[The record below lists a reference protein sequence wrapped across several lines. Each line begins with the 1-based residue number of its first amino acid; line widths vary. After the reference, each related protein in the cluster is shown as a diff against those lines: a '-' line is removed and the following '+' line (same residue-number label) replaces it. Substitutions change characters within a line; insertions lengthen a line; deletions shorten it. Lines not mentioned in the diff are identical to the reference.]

1 MKDVKPTTTNRRVRY
16 NDLLSLFCLV
26 ITTSS
31 CNILLVS
38 IAISHTLISN
48 MSKRFS
54 AADVASHKTANDLY
68 IIVDEDVYDLTNFQ
82 EEHPG
87 GKKSTLSLR
96 SLRAL
101 LFDTS

>member
-1 MKDVKPTTTNRRVRY
+1 
-16 NDLLSLFCLV
+16 
-26 ITTSS
+26 
-31 CNILLVS
+31 
-38 IAISHTLISN
+38 

-87 GKKSTLSLR
+87 GKKSTSR
-96 SLRAL
+96 FNVQGASA
-101 LFDTS
+101 DKSQSCSA